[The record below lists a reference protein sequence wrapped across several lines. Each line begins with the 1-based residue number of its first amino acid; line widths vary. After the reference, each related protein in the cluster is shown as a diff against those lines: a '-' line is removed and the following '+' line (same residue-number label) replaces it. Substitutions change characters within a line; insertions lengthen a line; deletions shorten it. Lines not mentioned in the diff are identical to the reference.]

1 MKFWQSLQFAA
12 TEDLPELARGI
23 ESDTPFHGVF
33 LGDHTVYPERL
44 LTPYPYTPDGKV
56 LWAAE
61 THWPDIG
68 AALGAMGAVTRRLHF
83 VTGVY
88 ILPLRHPVDVAKM
101 MATLSILSNARAA
114 LGIGVGWMEDEFR
127 AAGID
132 FKGRGKRCDEMI
144 EMMRRL
150 WEGRMVEYHGRYFDL
165 PPSQLSPAPKGRIP
179 IYVGGDSAPAL
190 RRAALMADGWISS
203 GLSADTIL
211 QSIHTVRTLLAQ
223 AGRAAEGFEFIA
235 SVRPNLDLIK
245 QLRDG
250 GVTAIFNLA
259 TPEEIAGRVSAQEK
273 LDNVRRYADEII
285 AKVQAI

>member
-1 MKFWQSLQFAA
+1 MKFWQSLQFAV
-12 TEDLPELARGI
+12 THDLPELARNI
-23 ESDTPFHGVF
+23 ERDTPFHGVF

-61 THWPDIG
+61 TDWPDIG
-68 AALGAMGAVTRRLHF
+68 AALGAMGAITRRLHF

-88 ILPLRHPVDVAKM
+88 ILPLRHPVNVAKM
-101 MATLSILSNARAA
+101 MATVSILSDARAA

-132 FKGRGKRCDEMI
+132 FKTRGKRCDEMI
-144 EMMRRL
+144 EVMRRL
-150 WEGRMVEYHGRYFDL
+150 WEGRMVEHHGRYFDL
-165 PPSQLSPAPKGRIP
+165 PPSQLSPAPKGGIP
-179 IYVGGDSAPAL
+179 IYVGGDSGAAL

-211 QSIHTVRTLLAQ
+211 GSAHTVRTLLAE
-223 AGRAAEGFEFIA
+223 AGRTTEGFEFIA
-235 SVRPNLDLIK
+235 SVRPDLEFIK
-245 QLRDG
+245 RLRDG
-250 GVTAIFNLA
+250 GVTSIFNLA

-285 AKVQAI
+285 AKV